1 MIHDAVIRLSIE
13 VVSCTLYFKV
23 FFIQD
28 QNNVYVFDKIY
39 ACQWKVR
46 FHSIVNILAKTKY
59 GSKYQ
64 IGSD

>member
-28 QNNVYVFDKIY
+28 WNNVYVLNKIY

-46 FHSIVNILAKTKY
+46 FHSLVNILAKTKC
-59 GSKYQ
+59 GSHCQ